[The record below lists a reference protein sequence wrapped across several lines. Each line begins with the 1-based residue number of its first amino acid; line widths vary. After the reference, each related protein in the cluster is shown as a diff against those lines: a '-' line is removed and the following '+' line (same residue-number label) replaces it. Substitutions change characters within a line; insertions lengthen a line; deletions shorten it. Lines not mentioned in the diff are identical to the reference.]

1 MDGIKE
7 NFKNYESNPNVVTFY
22 KLANYLMGLEF
33 TQKDLK
39 TSSRVLLHWYSEKLL
54 TYEEKDSKNHRF
66 DIFELF
72 WLWIIEDLR
81 TFGYSIP
88 KIRKVKEELMATY
101 TIKEMFKDYSFEEM
115 TDIVITQ
122 HQMEP
127 GAIENARKEVMN
139 GLQQEFD
146 DPENELLT
154 KELPQLSLLMFEF
167 MQDRRDI
174 LLFFNQHGSVKA
186 IYRDQYGFGENNE
199 LFNEAFISLPLIRYF
214 SRLLSDWKYISFL
227 SEIKFISEIEQQ
239 ALALILKD
247 KVQSVTFKFKN
258 GRPINI
264 EISQDLKFESIS
276 QVTNILAKKGYKDI
290 TLKTQDG
297 NLTYTNIKTKYKLEL

>member
-1 MDGIKE
+1 MVGIKE
-7 NFKNYESNPNVVTFY
+7 SLNNYLSNPNVVTLY
-22 KLANYLMGLEF
+22 KLAEYMMGLEF

-39 TSSRVLLHWYSEKLL
+39 TTSRVLLHWYREKLL

-88 KIRKVKEELMATY
+88 KIRKVKEELMTTF
-101 TIKEMFKDYSFEEM
+101 TIKDFFKNHTYEEM
-115 TDIVITQ
+115 AEI
-122 HQMEP
+122 
-127 GAIENARKEVMN
+127 AISQYNLEIEQSGINKKEFRDR
-139 GLQQEFD
+139 LRHEFED
-146 DPENELLT
+146 SNSEFVQRERPYIS
-154 KELPQLSLLMFEF
+154 LPIFEF
-167 MQDRRDI
+167 LQDRRDI
-174 LLFFNQHGSVKA
+174 LFLFDQQGKVSV

-247 KVQSVTFKFKN
+247 KVQSVTFKFKDGIPN
-258 GRPINI
+258 II
-264 EISQDLKFESIS
+264 EISQDKKIESLS
-276 QVTNILAKKGYKDI
+276 QITKLFAKKEYQDI
-290 TLKTQDG
+290 LLKTQDG
-297 NLTYTNIKTKYKLEL
+297 NITYANIKTKHKLGL